1 MEEMKMYTKK
11 ITGIIL
17 AVAMTLMVASCG
29 LANAGDNEVQTNL
42 TGTADEV
49 LEQIL
54 ADLQESGVH
63 MPMALPP
70 TTVVGELSQNEIGLS
85 TEDFDK
91 LVDSAFSSMAA
102 IATFAHQIIIIK
114 ATDAAA
120 AAEIMKLVSG
130 ENGYDAHKWICVWP
144 DSAVVIGSGE
154 YVMIAVSNNE
164 VVDAA
169 LAAFEAAAGNVSEPV
184 RFFEHI
190 DNGSDIDVGGGMG
203 LITIG

>member
-1 MEEMKMYTKK
+1 MYTKK

-17 AVAMTLMVASCG
+17 AVAMSLMVASCG
-29 LANAGDNEVQTNL
+29 IANAGDNDNVVQTNL

-54 ADLQESGVH
+54 ADLQESGEH

-70 TTVVGELSQNEIGLS
+70 TGVTGDLSQNAIGLS

-91 LVDSAFSSMAA
+91 LVDSAFYSMAA

-114 ATDAAA
+114 AIDAAA
-120 AAEIMKLVSG
+120 AAEIKKLVSS
-130 ENGYDAHKWICVWP
+130 ENGYDALKWICVRP
-144 DSAVVIGSGE
+144 DSAVVIDSGE
-154 YVMIAVSNNE
+154 YVMIAVSYNE
-164 VVDAA
+164 VVNAA
-169 LAAFEAAAGNVSEPV
+169 LAAFEAAAGNTGESVK
-184 RFFEHI
+184 FFEHV
-190 DNGSDIDVGGGMG
+190 DDGSGAGPGGGMG